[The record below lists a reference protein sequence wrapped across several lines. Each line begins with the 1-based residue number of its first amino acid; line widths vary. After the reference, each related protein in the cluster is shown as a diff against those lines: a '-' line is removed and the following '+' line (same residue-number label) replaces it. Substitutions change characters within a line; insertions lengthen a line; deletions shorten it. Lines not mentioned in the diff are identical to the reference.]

1 MYDPDPNKAYIKAK
15 IAKLRHEQPEA
26 SVSTPSGSQQ
36 QDVNSQQFPSD
47 DSVFNK
53 DFSVLPNFVPTD
65 TLDHLKNCGKLSA
78 KSADDDA
85 VTELS
90 SSKGLRLMKFVHDLE
105 VSKTADSE
113 IIYLRALCWASH
125 IKSIRYKVKMTLNTW
140 KKPKIAF
147 AQCDTTCPA
156 GKIGCCY
163 HACNGCIMEV

>member
-26 SVSTPSGSQQ
+26 SVSTLSGSQQ

-113 IIYLRALCWASH
+113 IIYLRALCWASYS
-125 IKSIRYKVKMTLNTW
+125 KSIRYKVNMTEH
-140 KKPKIAF
+140 KEK
-147 AQCDTTCPA
+147 AQNSICS
-156 GKIGCCY
+156 
-163 HACNGCIMEV
+163 V